1 MTTPGITLV
10 VYETMYGCTRDVAQ
24 AVADGCGATGA
35 GDVRLVE
42 VSTLVAGDAA
52 GLFDGVALLVVGGPT
67 HAFSMTRP
75 GTRQDAGKYGR
86 TISQTGVR
94 EWLATL
100 TVPTGLPVAAFCT
113 KLESPLSGSA
123 ARSIAQ
129 RLRRLGGRL
138 VVPAKDF
145 SVKGTTPVLLPG
157 EVERA
162 RAWGASLVA
171 AVPSAR

>member
-1 MTTPGITLV
+1 MTTVV
-10 VYETMYGCTRDVAQ
+10 VYETMYGSTRDVAR
-24 AVADGCGATGA
+24 AIAEGCGAA
-35 GDVRLVE
+35 GE
-42 VSTLVAGDAA
+42 VALAEVGELVAGASPA
-52 GLFDGVALLVVGGPT
+52 LPDGTTLLVVGGPT

-75 GTRQDAGKYGR
+75 GTRRDAGKYGR

-100 TVPTGLPVAAFCT
+100 TVPAGLSVAAFGT
-113 KLESPLSGSA
+113 KLDSPLSGSA

-129 RLRRLGGRL
+129 RLRRLGGTL

-145 SVKGTTPVLLPG
+145 YVKGTQPVLLPDELG
-157 EVERA
+157 RA

-171 AVPSAR
+171 R